1 MGVASCGARATRN
14 SARSR
19 CRGRPA
25 RLPRAA
31 NASSDGGCGDVAD
44 VGGPRSLAR
53 GLKCST
59 PMTKANDSGATVS
72 LWMSPEVPDFPA
84 LGSDEFEPDVC
95 EIGADECAPRCGARR
110 AVLFAEQALRTRG
123 REARRR

>member
-1 MGVASCGARATRN
+1 MGVASCGARATRI

-31 NASSDGGCGDVAD
+31 NASSDGVCGDVAD
-44 VGGPRSLAR
+44 VGGARSLAR

-72 LWMSPEVPDFPA
+72 LWMSTEVPDFPA
-84 LGSDEFEPDVC
+84 LGSDEYEPDVC
-95 EIGADECAPRCGARR
+95 VIGAGIAGLCVARALVGRGLGVLVLGRGA
-110 AVLFAEQALRTRG
+110 
-123 REARRR
+123 